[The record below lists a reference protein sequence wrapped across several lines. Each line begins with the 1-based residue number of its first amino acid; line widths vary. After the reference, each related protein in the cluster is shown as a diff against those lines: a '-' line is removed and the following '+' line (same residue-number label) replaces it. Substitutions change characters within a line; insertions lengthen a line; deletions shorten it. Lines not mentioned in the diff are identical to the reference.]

1 LIINQGALDMNKTLH
16 QRLVAIQ
23 VAHATNLTRG
33 IKPQHSFV
41 NFLGTFLGA
50 LAIFAVGFIFWMV
63 TP

>member
-1 LIINQGALDMNKTLH
+1 MNKTLH

-33 IKPQHSFV
+33 IKPQHSVV

-50 LAIFAVGFIFWMV
+50 LAIFAVGFLFWMV